1 MFLAVDL
8 SLFFNSYVN
17 PVALKALGWKYY
29 IVYDVWLAFELL
41 IVYLF
46 YIETQNTA
54 LEEIVKYF
62 DGEDALLGGNL
73 ATDKARTL
81 LVENGIDTKLPIT
94 TEHHEV
100 GENEEKRTAV

>member
-1 MFLAVDL
+1 MQGLTLMFLAVDL

-17 PVALKALGWKYY
+17 PVALDALKWKYY

-54 LEEIVKYF
+54 LEEIVKFFEGGYTTRI
-62 DGEDALLGGNL
+62 GYGLHYGWAIEGAVGSAALIGV
-73 ATDKARTL
+73 AR
-81 LVENGIDTKLPIT
+81 VDE
-94 TEHHEV
+94 
-100 GENEEKRTAV
+100 